1 MIKIT
6 GHPIRHK
13 NRIIEMQ
20 NRFIESG
27 ETVEVTYKNM
37 NHILITYENQKGKDS
52 KDKTKS

>member
-1 MIKIT
+1 
-6 GHPIRHK
+6 
-13 NRIIEMQ
+13 MQ

-52 KDKTKS
+52 KDKTKP